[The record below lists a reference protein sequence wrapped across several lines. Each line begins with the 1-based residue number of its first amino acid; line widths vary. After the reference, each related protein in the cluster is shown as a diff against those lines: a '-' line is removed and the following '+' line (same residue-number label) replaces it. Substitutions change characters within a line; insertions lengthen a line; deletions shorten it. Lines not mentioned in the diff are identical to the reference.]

1 MCATFAPTLPRK
13 PSLKPLGS
21 FFVCPLNRSWH
32 SLPPPRHRHCTS
44 TSALS
49 PRLLSNPY
57 IPLQTR
63 QLDALQSYLT
73 FVQKFN
79 EGLYGSDLAAAG
91 AQTSTRSI
99 SRTGN
104 RSGWCCY
111 SIRCRGTEVF
121 KGKESFSQTQL
132 EKPMRSRRCSSCIA
146 EKFELIDPSV
156 PLSGAD
162 ASTSRG
168 QQTTIALRPE
178 SLGLGPQVAPLSVA
192 AGDGE
197 ALPPQGGNCPPWRMH
212 NPDSSLLHPT
222 PANLRTTLINYH
234 EMFKGQIVADIM
246 RRSPGRTISS
256 DGTFRLMSRTTGSA
270 QVLVLLLGADHS
282 IIAYY
287 VLKSEKWAE
296 LRPGLLRLRRRLDRL
311 QTLST
316 LEEWWSDRHAVYSVI
331 STALPLS
338 QDPGQ
343 SAAPCTT
350 QMTKI

>member
-1 MCATFAPTLPRK
+1 MA
-13 PSLKPLGS
+13 
-21 FFVCPLNRSWH
+21 V
-32 SLPPPRHRHCTS
+32 
-44 TSALS
+44 
-49 PRLLSNPY
+49 
-57 IPLQTR
+57 
-63 QLDALQSYLT
+63 
-73 FVQKFN
+73 
-79 EGLYGSDLAAAG
+79 
-91 AQTSTRSI
+91 AQ
-99 SRTGN
+99 
-104 RSGWCCY
+104 
-111 SIRCRGTEVF
+111 
-121 KGKESFSQTQL
+121 
-132 EKPMRSRRCSSCIA
+132 P
-146 EKFELIDPSV
+146 
-156 PLSGAD
+156 
-162 ASTSRG
+162 G
-168 QQTTIALRPE
+168 QQL
-178 SLGLGPQVAPLSVA
+178 VAPDDRQFA
-192 AGDGE
+192 D
-197 ALPPQGGNCPPWRMH
+197 
-212 NPDSSLLHPT
+212 HPHQ
-222 PANLRTTLINYH
+222 LQQMY
-234 EMFKGQIVADIM
+234 KGHLVADIM